1 MHYPLP
7 YYYDIALIISFSV
20 RGAKLHIIIQT
31 TKRNYIINIIL
42 ITLSGKPK
50 EGGRTH
56 RVLPLERSLSV
67 RRNRST
73 YIRSH
78 FSSLLIITF
87 SPSFNTRAL

>member
-7 YYYDIALIISFSV
+7 YYFDIALIISFSV

-56 RVLPLERSLSV
+56 RVLPLKDLCLFAGIDRPTLGHTS
-67 RRNRST
+67 RP
-73 YIRSH
+73 Y
-78 FSSLLIITF
+78 
-87 SPSFNTRAL
+87 